1 VAPMEATVRFVEMV
15 NSPAR
20 DIDLVEGALLL
31 AAHADP
37 EFDLVAE
44 TARVDDLAAQCS
56 EPTLEGICRL
66 LFDDLGF
73 AGDSDD
79 YYDPANSLLDRVI
92 ERRRG
97 LPITLSL
104 LTIEIGKRVGVPLD
118 GVGMPGHFLV
128 RDGALTNVFVDPFSG
143 GTSLSAAECEVLFH
157 RTVGP
162 DVVFDPAYLEPVTGG
177 SILCRM
183 AANLVNAYRQKG
195 DRHGMR
201 WSARLRSRCPGVDPA
216 EQVQLGQA
224 LGYSGAFDE
233 AAALLEDAAEYMPSD
248 SASRA
253 VRLKASQFQARLN

>member
-1 VAPMEATVRFVEMV
+1 MEATVRFVELV

-20 DIDLVEGALLL
+20 HIDLVEGALLL
-31 AAHADP
+31 AVHADS
-37 EFDLVAE
+37 ELDVVAE
-44 TARVDDLAAQCS
+44 TARVDDLASQCS

-73 AGDSDD
+73 TGDSDD
-79 YYDPANSLLDRVI
+79 YYDPPNSLLNHVI
-92 ERRRG
+92 DRRRG

-104 LTIEIGKRVGVPLD
+104 LTIEVAKRVGVPLD

-128 RDGALTNVFVDPFSG
+128 RDGVRTDVFVDPFSG
-143 GTSLSAAECEVLFH
+143 GTQFSAAECEELFR
-157 RTVGP
+157 RTVGA
-162 DVVFDPAYLEPVTGG
+162 DVVFDPAYLEPVPGG

-183 AANLVNAYRQKG
+183 AANLVNAYRRKG

-216 EQVQLGQA
+216 EQVRLGQA

-233 AAALLEDAAEYMPSD
+233 AATLLEDAAQYMPSD
-248 SASRA
+248 PASRA
-253 VRLKASQFQARLN
+253 VRLEASQFRARLN